1 MTILTFYGGVGQ
13 IGGNKVLVEDRDAR
27 IWLDMGATFDFG
39 SDYFVEYLMPR
50 ERFGLRDYFALGLL
64 PKLPGLYGAE
74 WLDRAGLPP
83 ETPRFSAALISP
95 NPFAPTNPPP
105 FPASPITGNLGPP
118 TKINPA
124 PPGVTPPGEALRGTR

>member
-1 MTILTFYGGVGQ
+1 MTNLTFYGGVGQ

-39 SDYFVEYLMPR
+39 SEYFVEYLMPR

-74 WLDRAGLPP
+74 GLDPSGRPHEKPMVSGAFIPHIHFDHTHHLRFLYPAIPGHLALP
-83 ETPRFSAALISP
+83 R
-95 NPFAPTNPPP
+95 
-105 FPASPITGNLGPP
+105 
-118 TKINPA
+118 
-124 PPGVTPPGEALRGTR
+124 